1 MLRTEQDGAMT
12 GQTIAGEHTGQHYSE
27 VLARLSRNAAVQ
39 RYLEIG
45 VAHGDIFAGI
55 ACRHG
60 IAVDPEFQLRT
71 NVAANKVRVS
81 LFQVMSDLFFD
92 HLNLRRDLGGRLD
105 LAFLDG
111 MHLFEFLLR
120 DFLNTEAICRRDS
133 IIVMHDCLP
142 VAEPMADRDPV
153 QAGIRGRGTPFE
165 NWWTGD
171 VWKVVPILA
180 RFRPDLEVMLVDAPP
195 TGLVIVTGLDPASRT
210 LGRNYE
216 AIVEEFSQLPNTADE
231 IAQVYAEH
239 PLVPTEE
246 ALRRL
251 GGRSYA
257 NGPGWLRRLTG

>member
-1 MLRTEQDGAMT
+1 MAATIEP
-12 GQTIAGEHTGQHYSE
+12 GQTIAGEHQGEYYGT

-45 VAHGDIFAGI
+45 VAFGDIFSGI

-60 IAVDPEFQLRT
+60 VAVDPEFQLKT

-81 LFQVMSDLFFD
+81 LFQTMSDVFFAN
-92 HLNLRRDLGGRLD
+92 LNLRRHVGGRID

-120 DFLNTEAICRRDS
+120 DFFNTEAICRRDS

-142 VAEPMADRDPV
+142 VAAPMADRDPM

-171 VWKVVPILA
+171 VWKIVPILK
-180 RFRPDLEVMLVDAPP
+180 RYRPDLDVMLVDAAP
-195 TGLVIVTGLDPASRT
+195 TGLVIVTGLDPSSRT
-210 LGRNYE
+210 LKTNYE
-216 AIVEEFSQLPNTADE
+216 AIVEEFSRLPNTAAE
-231 IAQVYAEH
+231 IAQVYAEY
-239 PLVPTEE
+239 PIVPTTE

-257 NGPGWLRRLTG
+257 HRGGWLQRLKG